1 MEHIASITEVADEIK
16 EKISDA
22 EYMEIMEQLKK
33 LHEKE
38 RKTEW
43 VKLKILANKVQKEV
57 DMPLCNGADCDA
69 DCDESDCPT
78 SRFQMIG
85 SLQSHHFRAD
95 MFRWNTADSI
105 DNTDDLRKRLDGSIG
120 KEILIRS
127 GECILDDYA
136 IATSKEYVQTGCDDF
151 VRQRTNIHISYPKW
165 VLISYE
171 FIKEE

>member
-57 DMPLCNGADCDA
+57 DMPLCNNADCDA

-78 SRFQMIG
+78 SRFQMIC
-85 SLQSHHFRAD
+85 SCEDHHFRAD
-95 MFRWNTADSI
+95 MFWWNTADII
-105 DNTDDLRKRLDGSIG
+105 DSTDDLRIRLDGSIG
-120 KEILIRS
+120 KEILIKS
-127 GECILDDYA
+127 GKCILNDYG
-136 IATSKEYVQTGCDDF
+136 IATSKEYVQRGCDNSF
-151 VRQRTNIHISYPKW
+151 QRTNIHISYPKW